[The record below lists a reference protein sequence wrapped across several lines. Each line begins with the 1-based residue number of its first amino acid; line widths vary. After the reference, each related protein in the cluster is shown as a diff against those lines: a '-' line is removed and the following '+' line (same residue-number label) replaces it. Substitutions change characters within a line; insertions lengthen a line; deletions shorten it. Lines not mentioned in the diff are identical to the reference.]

1 MNSDT
6 VCSAGLPL
14 SEQLSASWPPKLQL
28 SLQRATMIGWQT
40 FLGLGLAPWGPE
52 GPLGLSGDPPSPQ
65 VTSSDHVPL
74 TGASWAFPVSGLR
87 GLSLSGLRRGLQPGV
102 LFPQHSGRCT
112 YWGMGSGQEGVLPGR
127 PRSCQRERD
136 RPGEPQ
142 GWGGVRGQPGELGLL
157 LSHLNKPSGDVR
169 DGPCGSGQPP

>member
-1 MNSDT
+1 MAPQTPAFPANSHDDR
-6 VCSAGLPL
+6 VADLLGAGTSTKGARGSSRP
-14 SEQLSASWPPKLQL
+14 E
-28 SLQRATMIGWQT
+28 
-40 FLGLGLAPWGPE
+40 WGPTLTPSHVLRPCPSDR
-52 GPLGLSGDPPSPQ
+52 GLLGFPSER
-65 VTSSDHVPL
+65 
-74 TGASWAFPVSGLR
+74 ASAAELR